1 MTFGIINA
9 RMVDIYARNPD
20 VVVIDLRSADEYA
33 QGHVKNAVRMDMESF
48 EREIKKYDVSATLLF
63 YCDRGANSMIAART
77 ANEMG
82 YNAKSV
88 IGGYQ
93 NYLLQKH
100 EKA

>member
-9 RMVDIYARNPD
+9 RMLDIYARNPD
-20 VVVIDLRSADEYA
+20 VVVIDLRSRQEYE
-33 QGHVKNAVRMDMESF
+33 QGHIKNAVRMDMESF
-48 EREIKKYDVSATLLF
+48 EMDIKIYDISTTLLF

-77 ANEMG
+77 ANALG

-93 NYLLQKH
+93 SYLMRKR
-100 EKA
+100 ENG